1 MENNEYND
9 GRVVVPYD
17 KDRKKITFYDTYVD
31 MDGDIVRYDD
41 IAVIQCGALN
51 STSFIYVYYGKSFT
65 YNFTFT
71 TYDGTKHNFKR
82 GGYAA
87 YGIGNYKRI
96 KEEYEVV
103 SKPMYNI
110 VINSVAERLIS
121 RLESGAKVNICGLE
135 ITRDKI
141 VYEKKKKTIV
151 IDRDNFQSAVS
162 RPTYGNSLAQ
172 IFVKGEKRAVF
183 QTVLT
188 EPNARLI
195 VPIVNYFFAP
205 ADNSNH
211 LGK

>member
-1 MENNEYND
+1 MENTVYND
-9 GRVVVPYD
+9 GRIEVPYD
-17 KDRKKITFYDTYVD
+17 KNRKKITFYDTYVD
-31 MDGDIVRYDD
+31 MNGDIVRYDD
-41 IAVIQCGALN
+41 IAVIQSGALN
-51 STSFIYVYYGKSFT
+51 STSFIYIYYGKSFT

-71 TYDGTKHNFKR
+71 TYDGTKHDFKR

-96 KEEYEVV
+96 KEEYDVV

-110 VINSVAERLIS
+110 VFRKVGERLIE

-151 IDRDNFQSAVS
+151 IDRDNFGGVVS
-162 RPTYGNSLAQ
+162 RQTYGNSLLQ
-172 IFVKGEKRAVF
+172 IFVKDEKKAVF
-183 QTVLT
+183 HTVLT

-195 VPIVNYFFAP
+195 APIVNYFFAP

-211 LGK
+211 LGR